1 MRVYICAQQH
11 SAKLMAN
18 LLLEFSINMVIYFT
32 SCEKAIYAPHKR
44 HSEFL
49 KRGSFM
55 LEIAFLAPVYL
66 YETGKTVKK
75 TIGLCMKIDD
85 IFVKSF
91 PIVKTADSLKRML
104 FVL

>member
-32 SCEKAIYAPHKR
+32 PCEKAIYAPHKR
-44 HSEFL
+44 HTEFV
-49 KRGSFM
+49 KRGYFM

>member
-1 MRVYICAQQH
+1 MYICAQQH

-32 SCEKAIYAPHKR
+32 PCEKAIYAPHKR
-44 HSEFL
+44 HWVCE
-49 KRGSFM
+49 KRIFYAGNC
-55 LEIAFLAPVYL
+55 ILAPVYL

>member
-1 MRVYICAQQH
+1 
-11 SAKLMAN
+11 
-18 LLLEFSINMVIYFT
+18 MVIYFT

-44 HSEFL
+44 HSELL

-75 TIGLCMKIDD
+75 TIGFCMKIDD

-91 PIVKTADSLKRML
+91 PIVKTADSLKCML